1 MEHRK
6 GNPLSAPAA
15 CTEPLCGGATEF
27 YQRHARPDFI
37 EACYSAAPPRIQQA
51 LAEELALLARALDP
65 PGAVLEVGCGNGWV
79 LDALREH
86 TRWMVGI
93 DFPEPY
99 VRQARRRVPLRAAQF
114 VVARAGR
121 LPFAD
126 GSFDYVLCVQNTLGV
141 MGEDK
146 NLAVAEAG
154 RVLRPGGKMI
164 FVVYSE
170 LSAVA
175 RAEWYSQAHRQGL
188 MAPID
193 WARSHAELLV
203 TADGHASECFRA
215 ERLRSLFTAQGL
227 SPRLERLG
235 DLYWVAAVVKDGVQ
249 HPV

>member
-1 MEHRK
+1 MEHK
-6 GNPLSAPAA
+6 VENPVATSTA
-15 CTEPLCGGATEF
+15 CTGPLCGGATEF

-51 LAEELALLARALDP
+51 LAEELELLARVLDP
-65 PGAVLEVGCGNGWV
+65 PGTVLEVGCGNGRV

-93 DFPEPY
+93 DFLEPY
-99 VRQARRRVPLRAAQF
+99 VRQAWKRAPSPAAQF
-114 VVARAGR
+114 VVAHAGR

-126 GSFDYVLCVQNTLGV
+126 SSFDYVLCVQNTLGV

-146 NLAVAEAG
+146 NFALAEAG
-154 RVLRPGGKMI
+154 RVLRPGGRMI
-164 FVVYSE
+164 VVVYSE
-170 LSAVA
+170 LSVPA

-203 TADGHASECFRA
+203 TEDGHASECFRA

-235 DLYWVAAVVKDGVQ
+235 DLYWVAVAAKETVQ
-249 HPV
+249 YPV